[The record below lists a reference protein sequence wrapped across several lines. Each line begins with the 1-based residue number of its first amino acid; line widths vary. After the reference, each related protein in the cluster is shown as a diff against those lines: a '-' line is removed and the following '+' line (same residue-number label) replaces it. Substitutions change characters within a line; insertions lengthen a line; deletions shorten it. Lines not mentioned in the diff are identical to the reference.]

1 MIMLSYCLVY
11 HRVNSKR
18 HLLERIS
25 PHQAWSCYH
34 LVLFLASYKQLRVH
48 RDPLVLIDDMP
59 RLQII
64 FTNANGLAE
73 RTTKNFGRVLMK
85 KSGLKKLGH
94 SCLAGVLRME
104 ESNENFQG
112 ITTSFHILLC
122 AAMSRRGDTNPHF
135 VRPYPSQYPEQLP
148 QTSPHSS
155 PVPLPH
161 HPGQHPEQP
170 NLRPQW
176 PGPHPPEQ
184 QVEPGTR
191 QLQPPRRPRSKHPA
205 GHLVSF
211 HPNLEEHPPRTDQQ
225 TPHLD
230 HEDQQPRTKHPG
242 QKTHVAAPYDDHEG
256 EQRPLKKHQGQK
268 TPPIVPM
275 VPAPHH
281 DREDEQHRRPYP
293 QGQPHGRHTRQQ
305 GLHAPRPK
313 KTNVLAWSGAICCA
327 IFWVLVIL
335 TGLVVLIVYL
345 VFRPRTPKFDVSSAT
360 LNAAYLDMGYLL
372 NADVTVLANFT
383 NPNKK
388 VSVDFSNLIIDLYYG
403 NTRVATQYIEPFSAQ
418 RRQSMFANVH
428 MVASQVR
435 LGVLESIRLKK
446 EMETDRARFE
456 VKGYFRA
463 RANFGKIL
471 RYSYWLHGD
480 CQVVLTRPP
489 DGVLVARKCKTKR

>member
-1 MIMLSYCLVY
+1 
-11 HRVNSKR
+11 
-18 HLLERIS
+18 
-25 PHQAWSCYH
+25 
-34 LVLFLASYKQLRVH
+34 
-48 RDPLVLIDDMP
+48 
-59 RLQII
+59 
-64 FTNANGLAE
+64 
-73 RTTKNFGRVLMK
+73 
-85 KSGLKKLGH
+85 
-94 SCLAGVLRME
+94 
-104 ESNENFQG
+104 
-112 ITTSFHILLC
+112 
-122 AAMSRRGDTNPHF
+122 MSRRGDTNPHF

-155 PVPLPH
+155 SVPLPEH
-161 HPGQHPEQP
+161 HGQHHEPP

-184 QVEPGTR
+184 EVEPGTR
-191 QLQPPRRPRSKHPA
+191 QLQPGRRPRSKHPA

-211 HPNLEEHPPRTDQQ
+211 HPVPEEHPPRTDQQ
-225 TPHLD
+225 TPHPD
-230 HEDQQPRTKHPG
+230 HEDQQPRIKHPG
-242 QKTHVAAPYDDHEG
+242 QKT
-256 EQRPLKKHQGQK
+256 PLG
-268 TPPIVPM
+268 VPM
-275 VPAPHH
+275 VPASHH
-281 DREDEQHRRPYP
+281 GREDEQHRWPYP
-293 QGQPHGRHTRQQ
+293 QGRPHSQHTRPHG
-305 GLHAPRPK
+305 LHIPRPQ
-313 KTNVLAWSGAICCA
+313 KTNFFAWSGAICCA
-327 IFWVLVIL
+327 IFWVLIIL

-403 NTRVATQYIEPFSAQ
+403 NTRVATQYIEPFSAS

-446 EMETDRARFE
+446 EMEIDRARFE

-489 DGVLVARKCKTKR
+489 DGVLVTRKCKTKH